1 MKNSLFTLFAVIL
14 SAWFA
19 NTYGQASMIVGPG
32 VDITVGP
39 GVTVDVGGD
48 KLLLQDD
55 YSNAPSFLQYGTLSF
70 SGGGKAQVEQYLYAD
85 RWHMVSSP
93 IQDEVIEAYLWHYLA
108 QYHENDDS
116 WTYLDLPLTIPLN
129 VGEGYFAWKYVTD
142 PNGTNPPSP
151 DSVLFSGTMN
161 NQDVNLTL
169 GNTVSS
175 PNTGW
180 NLIGNPFPVAI
191 NWNGNA
197 DWNLVNVGA
206 TMYIYDNSVSG
217 NYVNWNYNLGTG
229 TNPNGGYVAATQ
241 GFWVRTAVQDGSA
254 ASLTIPASQREHN
267 AATFL
272 KSGNDVLQDQLMLTV
287 EGNGHSD
294 KTIIGFYPG
303 ATSGFDPEYD
313 GIYYYPIQEVLSMY
327 SVVLGQKY
335 ALNEL
340 PSIDEY
346 PVIPVDFESR
356 VSQEYTITA
365 EWLDRFPTD
374 LPIFLE
380 DKQENIF
387 RDLRL
392 DPVYKFT
399 SDPDD
404 NYKRFNVYFSDRF
417 SQEVSMENIRIFSWQ
432 QKVIVDVPF
441 EISGDVF
448 VYDISGRLVAEGNAH
463 MGRNEIKL
471 ANANGNY
478 IVRLIADEGVASE
491 KVYIK

>member
-1 MKNSLFTLFAVIL
+1 
-14 SAWFA
+14 
-19 NTYGQASMIVGPG
+19 
-32 VDITVGP
+32 
-39 GVTVDVGGD
+39 
-48 KLLLQDD
+48 
-55 YSNAPSFLQYGTLSF
+55 
-70 SGGGKAQVEQYLYAD
+70 
-85 RWHMVSSP
+85 
-93 IQDEVIEAYLWHYLA
+93 VIEAYLWHYLA

-116 WTYLDLPLTIPLN
+116 WTYLDLPLSIPLN

-142 PNGTNPPSP
+142 PNGTPPPSP

-161 NQDVNLTL
+161 SQDVNLTL

-191 NWNGNA
+191 NWNGNV

-229 TNPNGGYVAATQ
+229 TNPNGGYIAATQ

-254 ASLTIPASQREHN
+254 ASLTLPASQREHN
-267 AATFL
+267 PAIFL
-272 KSGNDVLQDQLMLTV
+272 KSGNDILQDQLILTV

-294 KTIIGFYPG
+294 KTIIGFYPE

-313 GIYYYPIQEVLSMY
+313 GVYYYPIQEVLSMY

-380 DKQENIF
+380 DKKENVF
-387 RDLRL
+387 QDLRL

-404 NYKRFNVYFSDRF
+404 NYKRFKVYFSDRF
-417 SQEVSMENIRIFSWQ
+417 NQEVSMENIRIFSWQ
-432 QKVIVDVPF
+432 QKVIIDVPF
-441 EISGDVF
+441 EISGDIF

-471 ANANGNY
+471 ANANGNF
-478 IVRLIADEGVASE
+478 IVRLIANEGVKSE